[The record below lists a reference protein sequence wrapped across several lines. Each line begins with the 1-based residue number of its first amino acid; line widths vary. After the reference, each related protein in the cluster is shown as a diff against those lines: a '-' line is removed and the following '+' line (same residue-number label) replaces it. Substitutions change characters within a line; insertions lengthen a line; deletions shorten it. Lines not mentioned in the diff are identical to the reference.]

1 CIFPQDIVGR
11 AMGRLSIASVLIMLS
26 LGVAA
31 PAGAKSLSEAEN
43 PAEFPPSDYNG
54 RQYVDSAGCVYV
66 RAGFDGNVKWVPRVT
81 RQRQVVCGQT
91 PTFARAQPTRV
102 APPVRPAVV
111 ANRPAPVS
119 ASPQAAPRPAP
130 RVAAPQRHVAQA
142 APRPTQARRVA
153 APRVLAAPTIEI
165 VRAPHPP
172 KVGTQAA
179 RGCSGGDR
187 LTQRYTN
194 PGARCGPQQQS
205 PSSGFRVVQGGTSL
219 AASSGGVIQITGTSG
234 AKRVV
239 PVAPKVPHGF
249 RPVWKDGRLN
259 PYRGVPTFTNAPNLA
274 QGGPIVISGAPGF
287 HRGTSNPH
295 HGYDLAWTK
304 SPPHLL
310 FDRRSGLVVGHE
322 FPQLKYPN
330 TSVSGHVT
338 STKSGATAPRAVIS
352 TKAAPRATPKFE
364 TGVARQAPR
373 QAAAAIA
380 PSLAHRHVQVA
391 TYASSVAARADAQR
405 LANAGLP
412 TRVGKYTRDGQRRE
426 VIVLGPFNSASALN
440 SALGTARAYG
450 FSGAFSRK

>member
-1 CIFPQDIVGR
+1 
-11 AMGRLSIASVLIMLS
+11 MGRLSVASVLMMLS
-26 LGVAA
+26 LGMAA
-31 PAGAKSLSEAEN
+31 PLGAKSLSEAEN
-43 PAEFPPSDYNG
+43 PAEFPPADYNG

-91 PTFARAQPTRV
+91 PTFARAQPATV
-102 APPVRPAVV
+102 APAPRPAVA
-111 ANRPAPVS
+111 ANRPAPV
-119 ASPQAAPRPAP
+119 ATTPRPAP
-130 RVAAPQRHVAQA
+130 RVAAAAPQRRAAPAA

-153 APRVLAAPTIEI
+153 APQALAAPTIEI

-179 RGCSGGDR
+179 RGCSGGDK

-205 PSSGFRVVQGGTSL
+205 PSSGFRVVQGGTAL
-219 AASSGGVIQITGTSG
+219 AAGQGGVIQITGASG

-249 RPVWKDGRLN
+249 RPAWEDGRLN
-259 PYRGVPTFTNAPNLA
+259 PYRGVPTFTNSPNVA
-274 QGGPIVISGAPGF
+274 HGGPIVISGAPGF
-287 HRGTSNPH
+287 NRGTSGTD

-304 SPPHLL
+304 NPPHLL

-330 TSVSGHVT
+330 TSLNAATT
-338 STKSGATAPRAVIS
+338 STKSTVRTQGAVIS
-352 TKAAPRATPKFE
+352 TKAAPRPAPSVVVPT
-364 TGVARQAPR
+364 VPR
-373 QAAAAIA
+373 QAAVVA
-380 PSLAHRHVQVA
+380 PTLAHRHVQVA
-391 TYASSVAARADAQR
+391 TYASMAAAQADAQR

-412 TRVGKYTRDGQRRE
+412 TRIGKYTRDGQRRQ
-426 VIVLGPFNSASALN
+426 VIVLGPFSSAGALN
-440 SALGTARAYG
+440 SALGTARSYG
-450 FSGAFSRK
+450 FTQAFSRK

>member
-1 CIFPQDIVGR
+1 
-11 AMGRLSIASVLIMLS
+11 MGRLSVASVLMMLS
-26 LGVAA
+26 LGMAA
-31 PAGAKSLSEAEN
+31 PLGAKSLSEAEN

-66 RAGFDGNVKWVPRVT
+66 RAGFDGNVKWGPRVT

-91 PTFARAQPTRV
+91 PTFARAQPATV
-102 APPVRPAVV
+102 APAPRPAAV
-111 ANRPAPVS
+111 ANRPAPV
-119 ASPQAAPRPAP
+119 ATPAPAP
-130 RVAAPQRHVAQA
+130 RVAAAPQRRVAQAA

-153 APRVLAAPTIEI
+153 APQALAAPTIEI

-179 RGCSGGDR
+179 RGCSGGDA

-194 PGARCGPQQQS
+194 PGARCGPQQES

-219 AASSGGVIQITGTSG
+219 SASQGGVIQITGANG

-239 PVAPKVPHGF
+239 PVAPKVPAGF

-259 PYRGVPTFTNAPNLA
+259 PYRGVPTYTTSPNVA

-287 HRGTSNPH
+287 NRGTSGAD

-330 TSVSGHVT
+330 TSVAAATT
-338 STKSGATAPRAVIS
+338 STKTIARPTGAVVS
-352 TKAAPRATPKFE
+352 TKAAPVRSS
-364 TGVARQAPR
+364 
-373 QAAAAIA
+373 AAALPQVQTRAAVAA
-380 PSLAHRHVQVA
+380 PALGHRHIQVA
-391 TYASSVAARADAQR
+391 TYGSMSAAQADAQR

-412 TRVGKYTRDGQRRE
+412 TRIGKYTRDGQPRQ
-426 VIVLGPFNSASALN
+426 VIVLGPFTNASALN
-440 SALGTARAYG
+440 SALGTARSYG
-450 FSGAFSRK
+450 FAQAFSRK